1 MSWHEQLDHFY
12 MKFFALL
19 FFPFLLLQTALAQQT
34 ILWEV
39 TDTILQKRSFL
50 LGTHHHVG
58 NSFVDSIPAIK
69 KALLQSELA
78 IFETIE
84 DGTGFRN
91 DIKKRPSSDAIEKA
105 LDTKDYAAIKKM
117 AASWNIEVNK
127 LSPIELLL
135 KLHQTFI
142 LEKCGTVK
150 ATDTW
155 DHFDNYLIDI
165 AQKNN
170 IPLLGL
176 ETDSM
181 QLSMI
186 SQQHDYS
193 DWKAAANDIGYW
205 IEKLTSTETEFEE
218 CLLTKQYQQ
227 FLLEYSFEEAC
238 EDDMLVKQ
246 RNEAW
251 MKTIPKLLSSN
262 QCFIA
267 VGFLHLTK
275 NCGLL
280 VQLQQQGFLVKPV
293 PLLIQVGL

>member
-1 MSWHEQLDHFY
+1 M
-12 MKFFALL
+12 
-19 FFPFLLLQTALAQQT
+19 LQTLLAQQT

-39 TDTILQKRSFL
+39 TDTIHSKKSYL
-50 LGTHHHVG
+50 LGTHHHIG

-84 DGTGFRN
+84 DGTAFRN
-91 DIKKRPSSDAIEKA
+91 AILERPASDAIEKA
-105 LDTKDYAAIKKM
+105 LSPKDYAAIKKI
-117 AASWNIEVNK
+117 AASWDININK

-142 LEKCGTVK
+142 IEKCGTVK
-150 ATDTW
+150 PTDSW

-165 AQKNN
+165 ARRHN

-186 SQQHDYS
+186 SQEHDYG
-193 DWKAAANDIGYW
+193 DWKAASDDVSYW
-205 IEKLTSTETEFEE
+205 IERLTSTETDFEE
-218 CLLTKQYQQ
+218 CILSNQYRQ
-227 FLLEYSFEEAC
+227 FLLEYDFEEAC
-238 EDDMLVKQ
+238 EEDILVKQ
-246 RNEAW
+246 RNEMW
-251 MKTIPKLLSSN
+251 MKTLPKLLSSK

-267 VGFLHLTK
+267 VGFSHLTK
-275 NCGLL
+275 KCGLIS
-280 VQLQQQGFLVKPV
+280 QLQKQGFVVKPI
-293 PLLIQVGL
+293 PLSIQDGV